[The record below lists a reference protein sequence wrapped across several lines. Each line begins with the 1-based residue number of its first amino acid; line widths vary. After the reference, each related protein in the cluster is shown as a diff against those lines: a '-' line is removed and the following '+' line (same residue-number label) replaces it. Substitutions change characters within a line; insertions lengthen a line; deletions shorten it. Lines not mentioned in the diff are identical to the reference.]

1 MRIEDAV
8 KRLNHEDPAVR
19 DEATRT
25 VLGARHGAVSFL
37 VNELALPGAP
47 VAKIGLFL
55 AALKA
60 REGLPAFY
68 ALLQRGVLDVDE
80 RAVVAR
86 ALGELLAPRDA
97 ADAAAQR
104 AVQALSRDVHA
115 TTRQLAV
122 RALVA
127 LGDAASEARLAEL
140 AAADADAAVRPAAQ
154 EALRALRAAR
164 PATISAP
171 AAAPAAAHPAPHEEG
186 GLHLDL
192 ESAVR
197 AHQESAPA
205 RVDEGPHGALL
216 ARLRDGRR
224 AVRDAAVEDAVARGK
239 AAVPGLL
246 EGLRLPGAGAR
257 LAAAMALARL
267 QAPDAAHGLL
277 DAALA
282 AAHAPAGQEDE
293 GAVAAVALKALA
305 NALTGS
311 EEGLAQPLL
320 PLVKHADPFV
330 RAGALLCLGRLSD
343 RVGARAAVLALSDAH
358 PYVQEAASVALSEG
372 TREEDADLVLPLLAV
387 LSGMPTPGAATREAI
402 LLALSRI
409 HVADAPTLVRL
420 RHRVR
425 TQVLGP
431 TASLRRTALALLERC
446 YTADDPPPAG
456 VVDDVLSRLSDDHP
470 EVRLLAASF
479 LAHHLEPGLTDAV
492 ERLEDALDRQ
502 ESTLSLLVLDALR
515 RHDTDKAKRALQA
528 VADDVDETLAHR
540 ARALLDGF
548 APRTEEWP
556 AGRAAGD
563 VARTT
568 RAPSAAPAGPAPASN
583 APSAAPPPSRR
594 RARGSGEVVEAKD
607 PDEVGKKGPGAAEAG
622 ASEDK
627 KPDA

>member
-37 VNELALPGAP
+37 VNELAVPGAA

-68 ALLQRGVLDVDE
+68 TLLQRGVLDVDE

-140 AAADADAAVRPAAQ
+140 AAADADAAVRPVAQ

-164 PATISAP
+164 PATIS
-171 AAAPAAAHPAPHEEG
+171 APAAAHPAPHEEG

-246 EGLRLPGAGAR
+246 EGLRLPGASAR

-282 AAHAPAGQEDE
+282 AAHAPA
-293 GAVAAVALKALA
+293 
-305 NALTGS
+305 
-311 EEGLAQPLL
+311 
-320 PLVKHADPFV
+320 
-330 RAGALLCLGRLSD
+330 
-343 RVGARAAVLALSDAH
+343 
-358 PYVQEAASVALSEG
+358 
-372 TREEDADLVLPLLAV
+372 
-387 LSGMPTPGAATREAI
+387 
-402 LLALSRI
+402 
-409 HVADAPTLVRL
+409 
-420 RHRVR
+420 
-425 TQVLGP
+425 
-431 TASLRRTALALLERC
+431 
-446 YTADDPPPAG
+446 
-456 VVDDVLSRLSDDHP
+456 
-470 EVRLLAASF
+470 
-479 LAHHLEPGLTDAV
+479 
-492 ERLEDALDRQ
+492 
-502 ESTLSLLVLDALR
+502 
-515 RHDTDKAKRALQA
+515 
-528 VADDVDETLAHR
+528 
-540 ARALLDGF
+540 
-548 APRTEEWP
+548 
-556 AGRAAGD
+556 
-563 VARTT
+563 
-568 RAPSAAPAGPAPASN
+568 
-583 APSAAPPPSRR
+583 
-594 RARGSGEVVEAKD
+594 
-607 PDEVGKKGPGAAEAG
+607 
-622 ASEDK
+622 
-627 KPDA
+627 